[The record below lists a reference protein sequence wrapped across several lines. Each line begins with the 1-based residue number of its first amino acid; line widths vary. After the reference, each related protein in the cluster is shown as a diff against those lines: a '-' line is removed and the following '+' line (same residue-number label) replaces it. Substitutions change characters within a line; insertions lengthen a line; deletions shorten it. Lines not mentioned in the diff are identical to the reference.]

1 MPQDNRFFN
10 SQEFKEM
17 LHIYEEAQ
25 RNGESVYMDCDD
37 LVSVAEYYNL
47 FGTLDQSVK
56 AVEYAMQLFPSAT
69 APLVFRARI
78 AFMIEKDID
87 KAKRYVDMIE
97 DITDL
102 DYYYIKAEILLVE
115 NHLEDAEAYLHDV
128 YGRLDDEQRADFVI
142 DVAALY
148 VDYSLFN
155 QAQRWLDLS
164 EEYDDEDYQELRGQI
179 AFGHGDY
186 EESEQMFNQLL
197 DKDAFNITYWN
208 QLASA
213 QYMRDDTTAS
223 MQSSEFALAINPY
236 DYDALLNKANCLF
249 ALGNFQEALEYYRR
263 FNYISPDSEVGE
275 LYEGMTLFNLGRV
288 EEGVEHLKTAEEL
301 SLHDNDEY
309 LHLIYTELAYYLS
322 VLGKYDEALEYLEGA
337 TLYEGGNPQEL
348 VALKGSILLLS
359 GNENEGLELFHK
371 AIEASG
377 HSPVIIFRVATYIF
391 EAGYIPLAYQVLH
404 SLLDHASDDWC
415 DGWSYLAYCCKSMH
429 KHEEYLQA
437 LTTAC
442 ERNPVEVKI
451 ILGNL
456 FPEGLNTS
464 EYVEYAKQHS

>member
-1 MPQDNRFFN
+1 MPQDNKFFN

-17 LHIYEEAQ
+17 LHVYEEAQ
-25 RNGESVYMDCDD
+25 RKGESVYMECDD
-37 LVSVAEYYNL
+37 LVNIAEYYNL
-47 FGTLDQSVK
+47 SGSFDESIK

-87 KAKRYVDMIE
+87 KAKHYVDMIE
-97 DITDL
+97 DTTDL

-115 NHLEDAEAYLHDV
+115 NRLEEAEAYLHDV
-128 YGRLDDEQRADFVI
+128 YEQLDDELRADFVI
-142 DVAALY
+142 DVTALY

-164 EEYDDEDYQELRGQI
+164 DEYDDEDYQELRGQI

-186 EESEQMFNQLL
+186 EESEQMFNELL

-223 MQSSEFALAINPY
+223 MQSSEFALAINPN
-236 DYDALLNKANCLF
+236 DNDALLNKANCLF
-249 ALGNFQEALEYYRR
+249 ALGNFQEALDYYHR
-263 FNYISPDSEVGE
+263 FNYICPDSEVGE

-288 EEGVEHLKTAEEL
+288 EEGVEHLKTAEDL
-301 SLHDNDEY
+301 SLDNYDY
-309 LHLIYTELAYYLS
+309 LHIIYTELAYYLS
-322 VLGKYDEALEYLEGA
+322 VLGKYDEALEYLEEA
-337 TLYEGGNPQEL
+337 THLEEANPQEL
-348 VALKGSILLLS
+348 VALKGSILLQS
-359 GNENEGLELFHK
+359 GHEDEGLELFHK

-377 HSPVIIFRVATYIF
+377 HSPVIILRVATYIF
-391 EAGYIPLAYQVLH
+391 EAGYIPLAYQVFH
-404 SLLDHASDDWC
+404 SLLDHATDDWC
-415 DGWSYLAYCCKSMH
+415 DGWSYLAYCCKSLH
-429 KHEEYLQA
+429 KDEEYLQVLA
-437 LTTAC
+437 TAC
-442 ERNPVEVKI
+442 ERNPVEAKT